1 MDPMLLDILVCPSTH
16 VPVVLLDDQ
25 RLAVLSKAAQAGK
38 VSDAGGETVTGPI
51 AEALIT
57 EDGKTVYRVEDD
69 IPIMLIESGIDTG
82 QLGW

>member
-1 MDPMLLDILVCPSTH
+1 MDPMLLDILVCPATH
-16 VPVVLLDDQ
+16 VPVVLLDEQ
-25 RLAVLSKAAQAGK
+25 RREALNEAVRAGK
-38 VSDAGGETVTGPI
+38 VTDTGGEAVGDPI

-57 EDGKTVYRVEDD
+57 EDGRTVYRIEND

>member
-1 MDPMLLDILVCPSTH
+1 MDPMLLDILVCPATH
-16 VPVVLLDDQ
+16 VPVVLLDEQ
-25 RLAVLSKAAQAGK
+25 RLEALNEAVRAGK
-38 VSDAGGETVTGPI
+38 VTDTGGEAVGDPI

-57 EDGKTVYRVEDD
+57 EDGRTVYRIESD